1 MSIHKLQMMH
11 MSSRKEVKSFFLHH
25 HTTPGSF
32 NAIKKLFHISSHM
45 HMLVIYIYMLVS

>member
-1 MSIHKLQMMH
+1 MSVHKLQMVH

-32 NAIKKLFHISSHM
+32 NAIKKLFHISSYM
-45 HMLVIYIYMLVS
+45 HMLVS